1 MDTRRLWPESVIAG
15 FVWLVALGATVA
27 ALLGFSLSDLE
38 QASAL
43 VNNISTSAATLLSA
57 LTLACS
63 YAMGTIV
70 NRLLATA
77 GEFGERWLSQSTG
90 LPRVRRWS
98 GQGGGDLADY
108 FALYLSASE
117 PALRALEDRYSHKA
131 FFRSLAVAF
140 AVLTADTWWFLRFL
154 PRWSVACAVL
164 TLAALT
170 LSSVLAFWMQ
180 RRVHNDCFQKLWA
193 LRGHTLTGV

>member
-15 FVWLVALGATVA
+15 FVWLVALGATFT
-27 ALLGFSLSDLE
+27 ALLGFSLNDLE
-38 QASAL
+38 QASAHI
-43 VNNISTSAATLLSA
+43 NNISTSAATLLSA

-77 GEFGERWLSQSTG
+77 GELGERWLSQS
-90 LPRVRRWS
+90 PRVPRLRRWS
-98 GQGGGDLADY
+98 GRGGGDLADY

-140 AVLTADTWWFLRFL
+140 AILAPDTWWFLRSL
-154 PRWSVACAVL
+154 PRWSVTCAVMAFVA
-164 TLAALT
+164 LAV
-170 LSSVLAFWMQ
+170 SSALAFWMQ
-180 RRVHNDCFQKLWA
+180 RRVHNECFQRLWT
-193 LRGHTLTGV
+193 LRGHTLTCA